1 MIDFNA
7 APFYIIH
14 NIPFPIYKNVFVF
27 FNVSKKIARLL
38 VSIVILYSQQG
49 MQQLEKRFAGENYES
64 TVLTPF
70 GSYFEQNSNEQKKKM
85 ETEQHTQIMIECC
98 YIFSTNRHFDDF
110 K

>member
-1 MIDFNA
+1 VEEKTAKVFPPSFTPTCMIDFNA

-70 GSYFEQNSNEQKKKM
+70 GSYFEQNSNEQKKKKWRPS
-85 ETEQHTQIMIECC
+85 
-98 YIFSTNRHFDDF
+98 STR